1 MRHYEI
7 VFLVHPDQ
15 SEQVPAM
22 LERYRG
28 LIEGANGRVHREE
41 DWGRLQLTHPI
52 EKVYKAHYLM
62 LNIECGREALDEL
75 VGVFRFNDAVI
86 RYLVIKRDRAIT
98 EVSPM
103 FLAKEEEKEREAAAE
118 AAETE
123 RIRATAARAKVAA
136 DAEAIASSETSEEV
150 SAEAPEEVDL
160 SEVAA
165 PVEDGEKVK
174 DLESSR
180 ETGVEAAAEET
191 EE

>member
-1 MRHYEI
+1 
-7 VFLVHPDQ
+7 
-15 SEQVPAM
+15 
-22 LERYRG
+22 
-28 LIEGANGRVHREE
+28 
-41 DWGRLQLTHPI
+41 
-52 EKVYKAHYLM
+52 
-62 LNIECGREALDEL
+62 
-75 VGVFRFNDAVI
+75 
-86 RYLVIKRDRAIT
+86 
-98 EVSPM
+98 
-103 FLAKEEEKEREAAAE
+103 
-118 AAETE
+118 
-123 RIRATAARAKVAA
+123 VAA